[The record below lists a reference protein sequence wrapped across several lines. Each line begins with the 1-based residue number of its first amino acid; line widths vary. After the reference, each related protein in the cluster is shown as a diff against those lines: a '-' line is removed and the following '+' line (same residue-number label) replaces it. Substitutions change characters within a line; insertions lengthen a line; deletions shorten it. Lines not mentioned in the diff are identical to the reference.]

1 MAYKL
6 NKTDGTL
13 LTELVDGQKDDTS
26 CDLTLIGRNFVG
38 FGEALNENL
47 IKLLENFAATSA
59 PGTPVVGQL
68 WYDTSEGRLKVYG
81 GTGFK
86 SNGPIVQNTQPQMVA
101 GDIWIDNANNQLYFF
116 DGSDLVLVGP
126 VYNSAQGLSG
136 WQIDTV
142 RDRSSVDYTV
152 TKLYVGGTLTAIVSN
167 DEFLPTVTE
176 QTRLN
181 ITSNIRQGINIID
194 EDNFRFYG
202 VADSA
207 NSLITDAIDPATGLR
222 IRKTASQF
230 LPSDAPGET
239 VESLAIRNQSG
250 LTIGRSG
257 ESRYFISGNFT
268 NFQNTLVD
276 KGMRFRLLN
285 STDNEYEALLITA
298 NDRRMGVNLETGD
311 LPRATLDVNGDT
323 IIRGDLTVEG
333 SNTVLESSTLSVDD
347 INIELAHADTVISL
361 SAALSATLS
370 GQLAEGELITQSNT
384 GATGF
389 FKSISEDRETLT
401 LEPRDGN
408 FASGSDTLTAAT
420 VGVLY
425 ENDLATTVTADSV
438 TQRRDVSANGAGIII
453 KGAPSVTN
461 ANDKHIKWFDGST
474 EGQATDYFESSDHFS
489 LASGKTFMVDNTE
502 VLTETALGIAVE
514 DAPGVHDVGV
524 MDRLRVGDYAPGAGT
539 TRILLDQ
546 LNLYGNNLPTIQT
559 PLEGLRIDSNGT
571 IEVTDNGSDVRITGV
586 AYPSSDPSDA
596 TNKEY
601 VDHEIDIE
609 PVTLALDISGMP
621 GPGFASVDDQILDTL
636 EFLFP
641 AQFKEIGTQAR
652 VLTSS
657 SVGVVSDIDVE
668 NAFDSTSIT
677 VDFSDIGGTDGGDPG
692 QELIQDIGFTGTATG
707 VVTLSV
713 TRVKRY
719 FHVVD
724 NGGTNEW
731 ATDPTP
737 DNTRP

>member
-152 TKLYVGGTLTAIVSN
+152 AKLYVGGILTAIVSN
-167 DEFLPTVTE
+167 NEFLPTVTE

-181 ITSNIRQGINIID
+181 ITTNIRQGINVID
-194 EDNFRFYG
+194 QDNFRFYG

-257 ESRYFISGNFT
+257 ESRYFISGNF
-268 NFQNTLVD
+268 
-276 KGMRFRLLN
+276 
-285 STDNEYEALLITA
+285 I
-298 NDRRMGVNLETGD
+298 
-311 LPRATLDVNGDT
+311 DVNGDT

-347 INIELAHADTVISL
+347 INIELAHADTIISL

-524 MDRLRVGDYAPGAGT
+524 MDRLRVGDYSPGAGT

-571 IEVTDNGSDVRITGV
+571 IEVTDNGSDVRITGL

>member
-13 LTELVDGQKDDTS
+13 LTELVDGQIDNTS
-26 CDLTLIGRNFVG
+26 CDLTLIGRNYVG

-59 PGTPVVGQL
+59 PGTPIVGQL
-68 WYDTSEGRLKVYG
+68 WYDTSEGRLKVYN

-86 SNGPIVQNTQPQMVA
+86 SNGPIVQNTRPQMVS
-101 GDIWIDNANNQLYFF
+101 GDIWIDNANNQMYFF

-126 VYNSAQGLSG
+126 VYKTAQGLSG
-136 WQIDTV
+136 WQVDTV
-142 RDRSSVDYTV
+142 RDRSSVDHTV
-152 TKLYVGGTLTAIVSN
+152 VKMYVGGVLTAIVSN

-181 ITSNIRQGINIID
+181 ITTSIFKGINVID
-194 EDNFRFYG
+194 QDNFRFYG
-202 VADSA
+202 VADSS

-222 IRKTASQF
+222 IRKTAAQF
-230 LPSDAPGET
+230 LPSDSNGET
-239 VESLAIRNQSG
+239 IGALSIRNQTG

-257 ESRYFISGNFT
+257 ESRYFISGDYT
-268 NFQNTLVD
+268 NFQNTIVD
-276 KGMRFRLLN
+276 KGIRFRMLN
-285 STDNEYEALLITA
+285 NADNEYDGLLLTA
-298 NDRRMGVNLETGD
+298 NNRRMGVNLEPGD
-311 LPRATLDVNGDT
+311 LPRASFDVNGDA

-333 SNTVLESSTLSVDD
+333 SNTVLETTTLSVDD
-347 INIELAHADTVISL
+347 INIELGHADTIITL
-361 SAALSATLS
+361 SAALSATLA
-370 GQLAEGELITQSNT
+370 GQLIEGELITQSSSN
-384 GATGF
+384 ATGL
-389 FKSISEDRETLT
+389 FKSLSTDRTTLV

-408 FASGSDTLTAAT
+408 FTSGGDTLTAAT
-420 VGVLY
+420 TGVLY
-425 ENDLATTVTADSV
+425 EADLATTVTVNSV
-438 TQRRDVSANGAGIII
+438 SQRRDFSANGSGIII
-453 KGAPSVTN
+453 KGAPSLSN
-461 ANDKHIKWFDGST
+461 ANDKHIKWFDGTT

-489 LASGKTFMVDNTE
+489 LASGKTYMIDNTE
-502 VLTETALGIAVE
+502 VMTETALGIAVE
-514 DAPGVHDVGV
+514 DAPGIHDVGV
-524 MDRLRVGDYAPGAGT
+524 MDRLRVGDYSPGAGT

-546 LNLYGNNLPTIQT
+546 LNLYGNDLPTLQT
-559 PLEGLRIDSNGT
+559 PLAGLRIDSNGV
-571 IEVTDNGSDVRITGV
+571 IEVTNQGNDVRITGL

-641 AQFKEIGTQAR
+641 AQFKEVGAQAR

-657 SVGVVSDIDVE
+657 SVGVVSNIDVE
-668 NAFDSTSIT
+668 SAFDFTGIT

-692 QELIQDIGFTGTATG
+692 QELIQDVGFTGNATG

-719 FHVVD
+719 FHVID
-724 NGGTNEW
+724 NGGTNIW
-731 ATDPTP
+731 ATDATP

>member
-13 LTELVDGQKDDTS
+13 LTELVDGQIDTTS
-26 CDLTLIGRNFVG
+26 CDLTLIGRNYVG
-38 FGEALNENL
+38 FGEPLNENL

-68 WYDTSEGRLKVYG
+68 WYDTGEGRLKVYG

-142 RDRSSVDYTV
+142 RDRSSVDHTV
-152 TKLYVGGTLTAIVSN
+152 TKLYVGGILTAIVSD
-167 DEFLPTVTE
+167 DEFLPTVVE

-181 ITSNIRQGINIID
+181 ITTDIKKGINVVD
-194 EDNFRFYG
+194 ADNFRFYG
-202 VADSA
+202 VSDAA
-207 NSLITDAIDPATGLR
+207 NSLITDAIDPQTGLR

-230 LPSDAPGET
+230 IPSDSNGET
-239 VESLAIRNQSG
+239 VGSLSIRNQSG
-250 LTIGRSG
+250 LTVGRSN

-268 NFQNTLVD
+268 NFQNTLSDRGV
-276 KGMRFRLLN
+276 RFRLLN
-285 STDNEYEALLITA
+285 STDNEYEALIMTGD
-298 NDRRMGVNLETGD
+298 NRRLGVNLETGD
-311 LPRATLDVNGDT
+311 LPRATLDVNGNT

-333 SNTVLESSTLSVDD
+333 SNTVLESSTLSIDD
-347 INIELAHADTVISL
+347 LNIELAHADTVVTL
-361 SAALSATLS
+361 SAPLSATLS
-370 GQLAEGELITQSNT
+370 GQFEVGELITQLNSN
-384 GATGF
+384 ATGF
-389 FKSISEDRETLT
+389 FKSISEDRLT
-401 LEPRDGN
+401 LVMEPRDGI
-408 FASGSDTLTAAT
+408 FVSSGDTLSGFT
-420 VGVLY
+420 VGILY
-425 ENDLATTVTADSV
+425 ENDLTTTVTVDSV
-438 TQRRDVSANGAGIII
+438 TQRRDVSANGAGMII
-453 KGAPSVTN
+453 KGQPSVTD
-461 ANDKHIKWFDGST
+461 ANDKHIKWFDGDT
-474 EGQATDYFESSDHFS
+474 EGQSTDYFEASDHFS
-489 LASGKTFMVDNTE
+489 LASGKTYMVDNTE
-502 VLTETALGIAVE
+502 VLTETALGLAVE
-514 DAPGVHDVGV
+514 DAPGIHDVGV
-524 MDRLRVGDYAPGAGT
+524 MDRLRVGDYAPNAGT

-559 PLEGLRIDSNGT
+559 PLEGLRIDSNGV
-571 IEVTDNGSDVRITGV
+571 IEVTDNGADVRITGL

-609 PVTLALDISGMP
+609 PVTLALDITGMP
-621 GPGFASVDDQILDTL
+621 SAGFVSIDDQILDTL

-652 VLTSS
+652 ILTSS
-657 SVGVVSDIDVE
+657 SVGIVSNIDVE

-677 VDFSDIGGTDGGDPG
+677 VDFSDIDGPDGGDPG

-707 VVTLSV
+707 IVTLDV

-731 ATDPTP
+731 ATDPSP
-737 DNTRP
+737 DSTRP

>member
-13 LTELVDGQKDDTS
+13 LTELVDGQIDTTS
-26 CDLTLIGRNFVG
+26 CDIALIGRNYVG

-47 IKLLENFAATSA
+47 IKLLENFASTSA

-68 WYDTSEGRLKVYG
+68 WYDTGEGRLKVYG

-101 GDIWIDNANNQLYFF
+101 GDIWIDNANNQLYFY
-116 DGSDLVLVGP
+116 DGSDLGLVGP
-126 VYNSAQGLSG
+126 VYNSSQGLSG
-136 WQIDTV
+136 WEIDTV
-142 RDRSSVDYTV
+142 RDRSSVDHTV
-152 TKLYVGGTLTAIVSN
+152 AKLYVGGIITAIVSTE
-167 DEFLPTVTE
+167 EFLPTVTE

-181 ITSNIRQGINIID
+181 ITSNIKQGINVID

-202 VADSA
+202 VADSS

-230 LPSDAPGET
+230 LPSDGVGET
-239 VESLAIRNQSG
+239 IGSLSIRNQTG

-257 ESRYFISGNFT
+257 ESRYFISGDYT

-276 KGMRFRLLN
+276 KGIRFRLLN
-285 STDNEYEALLITA
+285 STDNEYEAMIMTS
-298 NDRRMGVNLETGD
+298 NNRRMGINLETGD
-311 LPRATLDVNGDT
+311 LPQATLDVNGDT
-323 IIRGDLTVEG
+323 IIRGDLTVQG
-333 SNTVLESSTLSVDD
+333 TNTVLESSTLSVDD
-347 INIELAHADTVISL
+347 INIELAHADTVITL
-361 SAALSATLS
+361 SAALSATLT
-370 GQLAEGELITQSNT
+370 GQLTVGELISQSNT
-384 GATGF
+384 NATGF
-389 FKSISEDRETLT
+389 FKSISDDRQTLI

-408 FASGSDTLTAAT
+408 FASGGDTLTAST

-425 ENDLATTVTADSV
+425 ENDLETTVTANSV
-438 TQRRDVSANGAGIII
+438 TQRRDVSASGAGIII
-453 KGAPSVTN
+453 KGAPSVSN
-461 ANDKHIKWFDGST
+461 VNDKYIKWFDGST
-474 EGQATDYFESSDHFS
+474 EGQSTDYFEASDHFS

-514 DAPGVHDVGV
+514 NAPGIHDVGV
-524 MDRLRVGDYAPGAGT
+524 LDRLRVGDYAPNAGT

-559 PLEGLRIDSNGT
+559 PLEGLRIDSNGV
-571 IEVTDNGSDVRITGV
+571 IEVTNNGTDVRITGV

-621 GPGFASVDDQILDTL
+621 GPGFSSVDDQILDTL

-641 AQFKEIGTQAR
+641 ARFKEVGTQGR

-657 SVGVVSDIDVE
+657 SVGVVSNIDVE
-668 NAFDSTSIT
+668 SAFDFTGIT
-677 VDFSDIGGTDGGDPG
+677 VDFSDIGGPDGGDPG
-692 QELIQDIGFTGTATG
+692 QELIQDVGFTGSSSGT
-707 VVTLSV
+707 VTLSV

-719 FHVVD
+719 FRVID
-724 NGGTNEW
+724 NAGTNIW
-731 ATDPTP
+731 ATDASP
-737 DNTRP
+737 DPTRP